1 MLLNA
6 FAMTMYQRRGN
17 VDSVL
22 SNVAMSTPS
31 KGWNISALG
40 MGANYTATLHFKVG
54 YSMQSVALDPPFVEG
69 DEITFTPQVA
79 TDAERMV
86 VTSVTQCYKR
96 GRLDHYEV
104 NLT

>member
-6 FAMTMYQRRGN
+6 FAMAMIQRRGN
-17 VDSVL
+17 VNSVL
-22 SNVAMSTPS
+22 SNVAMSTPAQ
-31 KGWNISALG
+31 GWNISALG

-54 YSMQSVALDPPFVEG
+54 YSTQSVALDPPFAEG
-69 DEITFTPQVA
+69 DEITFGPQEAVE
-79 TDAERMV
+79 ERMV
-86 VTSVTQCYKR
+86 ITSVTKCYKR